1 MARRRLS
8 PSETR
13 KPAPMR
19 MLPAY
24 WRKLKAIA
32 GAFRISPGA
41 WVESQLE
48 QHMTAKDKEA

>member
-1 MARRRLS
+1 MPRKKLT
-8 PSETR
+8 PDETR

-32 GAFRISPGA
+32 KAFNISAGE
-41 WVESQLE
+41 WTEQQVEPYMKPE
-48 QHMTAKDKEA
+48 DRRK

>member
-1 MARRRLS
+1 MARRKLPS
-8 PSETR
+8 SETR

-32 GAFRISPGA
+32 AAFRISPGA
-41 WVESQLE
+41 WVESQVE
-48 QHMTAKDKEA
+48 PHMTDKDREV